1 MSRIFYAIIT
11 CVYFLIIT
19 SCQTSKYAMV
29 DNAASV
35 QLKSGIA
42 GSIRELTGNMMPLQT
57 KSKRQGKPLQTQLLI
72 FKQLSASQLVGL
84 SEQWCKQV
92 NAIPIKTQW
101 SDSVGNYQILLEPAK
116 YSILVAYDGGYF
128 IPFFNQS
135 NEISTIDIVKS
146 QMLRLDIKVNR
157 KAIY

>member
-19 SCQTSKYAMV
+19 SCQTSKYTMV
-29 DNAASV
+29 DKAASV
-35 QLKSGIA
+35 QLKSGII
-42 GSIRELTGNMMPLQT
+42 GSILELKGNMMPLQK
-57 KSKRQGKPLQTQLLI
+57 KSKIQGKPLQTQVFV

-84 SEQWCKQV
+84 NEQWCKQV
-92 NAIPIKTQW
+92 NAIPVKTQW
-101 SDSVGNYQILLEPAK
+101 SDSVGNYQIRLDPAK

-128 IPFFNQS
+128 IPFFNQY
-135 NEISTIDIVKS
+135 NEIATVDIVNS

>member
-72 FKQLSASQLVGL
+72 FKQLSAS
-84 SEQWCKQV
+84 K
-92 NAIPIKTQW
+92 
-101 SDSVGNYQILLEPAK
+101 
-116 YSILVAYDGGYF
+116 
-128 IPFFNQS
+128 
-135 NEISTIDIVKS
+135 
-146 QMLRLDIKVNR
+146 
-157 KAIY
+157 